1 MAEESFPVLEQP
13 MSDTQWKSVARA
25 FGTGVMDEGGNP
37 YNLTNLSNINNTAT
51 IAVDT
56 RVGYNHAVVSGFYHK
71 MDTPVTVSLPAVS
84 STTTYYVA
92 LRYDP
97 TDKAMP
103 VKLVAVTSL
112 DTSGGK
118 EYLVLWEVTRNANQ
132 LLTDSARVKKRP
144 IISPTLVVDTPSAL
158 PAATSV
164 LWGTRAF
171 AQQTGQEF
179 RASYTSWIEV
189 APHQVPL
196 LEMPGWG
203 MRQITKGIAV
213 TPGKDGFQCSARFAL
228 ARTAEGYNLNPA
240 FNNRGT
246 TLGTLIPAG
255 YRPTENVHF
264 LANSGDR
271 LLEGFIAPS
280 GALQLRSIGG
290 THYIATGNGLTIS
303 INWFVPKTY

>member
-1 MAEESFPVLEQP
+1 MAETSFPVLEKP
-13 MSDTQWKSVARA
+13 LSDVQWKTVARA

-158 PAATSV
+158 PASTSV

-171 AQQTGQEF
+171 SQQTGQEF
-179 RASYTSWIEV
+179 RASYTSWVEIG
-189 APHQVPL
+189 PHRVNL
-196 LEMPGWG
+196 LAMPGWD
-203 MRQITKGIAV
+203 MRQLTGGISV
-213 TPGKDGFQCSARFAL
+213 IPTQGGRFCSARFSLRRL
-228 ARTAEGYNLNPA
+228 ADAYTLNQA
-240 FNNRGT
+240 FNNQGT

-264 LANSGDR
+264 LCNSGDR
-271 LLEGFIAPS
+271 FFEGFIASS
-280 GALQLRSIGG
+280 GVIQLRSI
-290 THYIATGNGLTIS
+290 NGPHRIEVNNGFTIS
-303 INWFVPKTY
+303 VEWFVPFTY